1 MRRATLLLMLV
12 LPGGLLAAC
21 GKGSETTSTTHS
33 KATAA
38 NSGATTGATGSTGTS
53 AASAARRQ
61 ALAFAR
67 AVNLTASDLPGFTA
81 SSKQEGETAHEKHL
95 QQQMLGCAGPG
106 GSSQGFAADSSKDYE
121 LKHEILDLGVSS
133 EVSVAAT
140 PAQAKSELAAIRSAR
155 VRGCFERYL
164 GELFKGRKFGGASV
178 NGVSI
183 VSGIPPAPGTSGGF
197 GWRVTVPVELHDIQV
212 PFYLDIL
219 GFVDRNARVTL
230 FSSGAIRP
238 FPAAVQQ
245 QLFSLLL
252 SRAKAQQP

>member
-12 LPGGLLAAC
+12 LPGGLLSAC
-21 GKGSETTSTTHS
+21 GKGSETASTSHS
-33 KATAA
+33 HSTAS
-38 NSGATTGATGSTGTS
+38 SGETTGATGSTGGAS
-53 AASAARRQ
+53 SASAAHRQ
-61 ALAFAR
+61 ALAFAQ
-67 AVNLTASDLPGFTA
+67 AVNLTAADLPGFTA
-81 SSKQEGETAHEKHL
+81 SSKQERETAQEKRL

-106 GSSQGFAADSSKDYE
+106 GSSQSFAAGSSKGFE

-140 PAQAKSELAAIRSAR
+140 AAGAKSELAAIRGAR
-155 VRGCFERYL
+155 VRGCFKRYL

-178 NGVSI
+178 SGVSI
-183 VSGIPPAPGTSGGF
+183 VSGTPPAPGTSGGF
-197 GWRVTVPVELHDIQV
+197 GWRVTVPVELHNIQV

-219 GFVDRNARVTL
+219 GFVDRTARVTL

-245 QLFSLLL
+245 QLFSLLIN
-252 SRAKAQQP
+252 RAKAQQP

>member
-12 LPGGLLAAC
+12 LLSAC
-21 GKGSETTSTTHS
+21 GKGSETTSTSHS
-33 KATAA
+33 HAAASSGEAT
-38 NSGATTGATGSTGTS
+38 SATGSTASSSTS
-53 AASAARRQ
+53 TARRQ
-61 ALAFAR
+61 ALAFAQ
-67 AVNLTASDLPGFTA
+67 AVNLTAADLPGFTP
-81 SSKQEGETAHEKHL
+81 SSKQEGETAQEKRL

-106 GSSQGFAADSSKDYE
+106 GSSQAFAAHSSNDYE

-140 PAQAKSELAAIRSAR
+140 AAQAKSELAAIRGAR
-155 VRGCFERYL
+155 VRGCFKRYL
-164 GELFKGRKFGGASV
+164 SELFKGRKFGGASV
-178 NGVSI
+178 SGVSI
-183 VSGIPPAPGTSGGF
+183 VSGSPPAPGTSGGF
-197 GWRVTVPVELHDIQV
+197 GWRVTVPVKLHDIQV

-219 GFVDRNARVTL
+219 GFVDGPARVTL

-252 SRAKAQQP
+252 NRAKAQRP